1 MLISRDS
8 KLNSEEEEK
17 EKLIIMQEKDW
28 PCKIRTNST
37 LWNIDLFQDSQIQKL
52 FVKLFMLH

>member
-28 PCKIRTNST
+28 PCKIRINST
-37 LWNIDLFQDSQIQKL
+37 LWNTDLFQDSQIQKL

>member
-17 EKLIIMQEKDW
+17 EKLIIMQEKD
-28 PCKIRTNST
+28 
-37 LWNIDLFQDSQIQKL
+37 
-52 FVKLFMLH
+52 